1 MNSDWQ
7 RDLNM
12 PVNSVAH
19 RLATQLARH
28 RMPPVPPVTGTV
40 TVTTSAVVAAAARA
54 VAARA
59 AAAGTPTVDT
69 GSVTASLS
77 AVSVIAGTGPL
88 VSAHR
93 WRRPSSGSA
102 HGSRPALVPAGHGP
116 GSVPAGPGSVPAD
129 AVSVPAGAGSVPA
142 RAPPVTDSGT
152 VPAR

>member
-93 WRRPSSGSA
+93 WRRRAQCRLGPRFPPCIQV
-102 HGSRPALVPAGHGP
+102 GSRRSRSRLGP
-116 GSVPAGPGSVPAD
+116 LRSRLGP
-129 AVSVPAGAGSVPA
+129 
-142 RAPPVTDSGT
+142 R
-152 VPAR
+152 